1 MCVTEIITAWLY
13 STEFLMKMCTR
24 EQYFCSYW
32 NGKERETDMK
42 NGMQSF
48 LRALEQSALGY
59 YSLKSSER
67 QG

>member
-1 MCVTEIITAWLY
+1 
-13 STEFLMKMCTR
+13 
-24 EQYFCSYW
+24 
-32 NGKERETDMK
+32 MK